1 MQDRNE
7 MKCEICQGDY
17 RRDTGEDA
25 IISASLFVD
34 ERQNRQIV
42 FTFVE
47 CSRMEADVQ
56 SL

>member
-1 MQDRNE
+1 
-7 MKCEICQGDY
+7 MKSAKENY

-34 ERQNRQIV
+34 EGQNRQKV

-47 CSRMEADVQ
+47 CSRMEAEVQ
-56 SL
+56 ALQNRDMA